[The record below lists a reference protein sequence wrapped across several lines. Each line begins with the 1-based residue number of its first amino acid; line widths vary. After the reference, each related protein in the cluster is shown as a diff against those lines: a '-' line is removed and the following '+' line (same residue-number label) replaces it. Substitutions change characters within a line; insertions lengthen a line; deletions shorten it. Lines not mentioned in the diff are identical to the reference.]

1 MINSVSFYGNDTVGN
16 VSTKPQVRYET
27 PVPQTPEGDTVC
39 FQGRGEEKKSSV
51 GKTILKLAVVAAATI
66 GGLAYAH
73 KANWVSK
80 LKDGKIKTHLSKATE
95 TCYGW
100 CEKTSKSAQEYYEK
114 VKSYFQKKS

>member
-1 MINSVSFYGNDTVGN
+1 MVNGVSFYGNDTVGN
-16 VSTKPQVRYET
+16 ISTNPQVRYET

-39 FQGRGEEKKSSV
+39 FKGRSEEKKSSI
-51 GKTILKLAVVAAATI
+51 GKTILGLVTAAAVTI

-73 KANWVSK
+73 KANWISK
-80 LKDGKIKTHLSKATE
+80 LKDGKIKTKLGNAAE

-100 CEKTSKSAQEYYEK
+100 YDKSSKKAQKYYDK